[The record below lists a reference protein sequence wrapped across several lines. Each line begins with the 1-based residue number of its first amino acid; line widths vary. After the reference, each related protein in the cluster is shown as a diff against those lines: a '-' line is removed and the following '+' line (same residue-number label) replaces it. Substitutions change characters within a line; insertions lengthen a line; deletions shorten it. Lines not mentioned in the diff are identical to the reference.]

1 MPALEA
7 YLTHWPPQLAQANQA
22 APYPVLWL
30 TEQGRGISASHTNRQ
45 ITRHTAAAFGLPV
58 SPHGFRD
65 ALATTVAITAPAQI
79 KLVTPL
85 LGHRAFGTAQ
95 RHYNL
100 ARGTEAAHAWHAVL
114 EGIAGED

>member
-7 YLTHWPPQLAQANQA
+7 YLTHWPPQLAPTNQA

-58 SPHGFRD
+58 SPYGFR
-65 ALATTVAITAPAQI
+65 APVAMTMAVTAPAQI
-79 KLVTPL
+79 KLVTSL
-85 LGHRAFGTAQ
+85 LGHPPTAQ
-95 RHYNL
+95 
-100 ARGTEAAHAWHAVL
+100 AT
-114 EGIAGED
+114 